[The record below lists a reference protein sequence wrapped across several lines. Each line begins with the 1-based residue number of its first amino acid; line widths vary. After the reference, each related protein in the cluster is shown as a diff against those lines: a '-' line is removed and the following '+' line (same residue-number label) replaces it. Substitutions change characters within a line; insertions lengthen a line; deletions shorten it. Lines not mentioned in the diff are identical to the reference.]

1 MGLAAFILGGV
12 FFGVTAVAVPAGPA
26 YAQSAS
32 SIVVEGNR
40 RVEADTIRS
49 YFKAGGLSAATIDE
63 GLKGLYATGLFQDI
77 RIRQAGGRL
86 IVTVVENP
94 VINRIAF
101 EGNVKAKDEQ
111 LLGEIQSK
119 VRGTLSRPIVQSDT
133 QRIIEQYRRNGRYD
147 VRVVPKVIELPNNRV
162 DLVFEVNEG
171 KKTGVKSIKFV
182 GNRFYSD
189 LRLKDIIKTTESN
202 FLSFLKS
209 SDVYDPDRIEAD
221 RDLLRRFYLKHG
233 FADVRVVS
241 AMSEFDPQAGAFI
254 VTFTIDEGEQYK
266 FGAVDIQSNVRA
278 VDGASLADKLKAK
291 SGSVYNAEAVEKSV
305 EAIAIDVAR
314 RGYPFAVVRPRGDR
328 DYDGRLINVVF
339 TVEEGPRAYIERI
352 QIRGNTRT
360 RDWVIRREFDLA
372 EGDAY
377 NRALVDRAERRLKNL
392 NYFKSVKITNEP
404 GTSPDR
410 VVINVEV
417 EEQSTGEF
425 SVSGGFS
432 TQDGWLA
439 EVSVGE
445 RNLLGRGQAV
455 RAAVQ
460 YGQRAR
466 GFELSFIE
474 PYFLDYRMALGLD
487 LFAKETDQQQYT
499 SYDTRTIGGAVRLG
513 FELREDLALQL
524 RYSLFQQ
531 EITLQDGTSVLLH
544 DGTVEAGQ
552 RSYMVQAEWL

>member
-12 FFGVTAVAVPAGPA
+12 FFGVAAVAVTAGPA

-86 IVTVVENP
+86 IVTVIENP

-241 AMSEFDPQAGAFI
+241 AVSEFDPQAGAFI

-278 VDGASLADKLKAK
+278 VDSASLADKLKAK
-291 SGSVYNAEAVEKSV
+291 SGSIYNAEAVEKSV
-305 EAIAIDVAR
+305 E
-314 RGYPFAVVRPRGDR
+314 
-328 DYDGRLINVVF
+328 
-339 TVEEGPRAYIERI
+339 
-352 QIRGNTRT
+352 
-360 RDWVIRREFDLA
+360 
-372 EGDAY
+372 
-377 NRALVDRAERRLKNL
+377 VDRNRR
-392 NYFKSVKITNEP
+392 
-404 GTSPDR
+404 SP
-410 VVINVEV
+410 
-417 EEQSTGEF
+417 T
-425 SVSGGFS
+425 
-432 TQDGWLA
+432 W
-439 EVSVGE
+439 
-445 RNLLGRGQAV
+445 
-455 RAAVQ
+455 
-460 YGQRAR
+460 
-466 GFELSFIE
+466 LSF
-474 PYFLDYRMALGLD
+474 R
-487 LFAKETDQQQYT
+487 
-499 SYDTRTIGGAVRLG
+499 GGAAAR
-513 FELREDLALQL
+513 
-524 RYSLFQQ
+524 
-531 EITLQDGTSVLLH
+531 
-544 DGTVEAGQ
+544 
-552 RSYMVQAEWL
+552 